1 MCQSLYKNTIKNIF
15 FLSLSCSQV
24 SGLQNKVY
32 GGQIMV
38 GIESSISFLV
48 WLDNILISSVDLKKI
63 IVVVMRLLSGV
74 KVPSSISAIY
84 TVEKTSSRRLPF
96 NSIRMRW
103 HARSAHIN
111 KM

>member
-1 MCQSLYKNTIKNIF
+1 MCQSLYKNTIKYSF

-38 GIESSISFLV
+38 RIESNISFLV
-48 WLDNILISSVDLKKI
+48 RLDNILISSLDLKKN

-74 KVPSSISAIY
+74 KVLSSISAIY
-84 TVEKTSSRRLPF
+84 MVEKISSRRLPF
-96 NSIRMRW
+96 NSIRVRW
-103 HARSAHIN
+103 YAHSAHIN